1 MTNTKVLFTEEEI
14 YLAQHVQ
21 IIKTLKV
28 AEAELP
34 TEITVKRSPNQPPVY
49 SPIEEAIA
57 SAQQELIKELPTFI
71 ESIPDDT
78 LQEALIDLLEKDDEN
93 TQCITNMDLLDES
106 SEEEANEI
114 IKRLSLSCDTLEQAW
129 DNLLTEVEG
138 YVEDVLKG
146 VTR

>member
-1 MTNTKVLFTEEEI
+1 MTNTKVLFTEEAI
-14 YLAQHVQ
+14 HLAQHVQ
-21 IIKTLKV
+21 IIKALKV

-34 TEITVKRSPNQPPVY
+34 TEITINRSPIEPPVY

-57 SAQQELIKELPTFI
+57 SAQQELLDELQTFI

-78 LQEALIDLLEKDDEN
+78 LQEALIDLLEADEEN
-93 TQCITNMDLLDES
+93 DQCITNMDLLDES

-114 IKRLSLSCDTLEQAW
+114 IKRLNLSRDALEQAW
-129 DNLLTEVEG
+129 DNLLTEVDG

>member
-1 MTNTKVLFTEEEI
+1 
-14 YLAQHVQ
+14 
-21 IIKTLKV
+21 
-28 AEAELP
+28 
-34 TEITVKRSPNQPPVY
+34 PNQPPVY

-114 IKRLSLSCDTLEQAW
+114 IKRL
-129 DNLLTEVEG
+129 
-138 YVEDVLKG
+138 
-146 VTR
+146 